1 LGGKFPFLVVQ
12 LSDGAEPSIDL
23 GLPMMRAIIPIE
35 KLARIGYLV
44 FPDLPTAEALCTR
57 RPPEDRGWPAG
68 DWAYEVPLVNT
79 EPSWLSRK
87 QNKLIEST
95 LQFQNDVSLKSAEI
109 SADATSPQ

>member
-1 LGGKFPFLVVQ
+1 
-12 LSDGAEPSIDL
+12 
-23 GLPMMRAIIPIE
+23 MMRAIIPIE

-44 FPDLPTAEALCTR
+44 FPDLPAAEALCTR

-68 DWAYEVPLVNT
+68 DWAYEVPLVTT

-87 QNKLIEST
+87 QNKLIESPSN
-95 LQFQNDVSLKSAEI
+95 LSQPDDVSLKSAEI